1 MKGAFAVERS
11 ASSHQITEGVIWK
24 QLLIFFFP
32 ILMGT
37 FFQQMYN
44 TVDTIIVGRACGTQA
59 LAAVGTT
66 GPLMNLVNGFFT
78 GFSSG
83 ATVILAQFYGA
94 RDQQW
99 VSKTIHT
106 GFTFSLVLGVIGTA
120 FGCLAGP
127 AILRIMETPADCIE
141 QATLYTRIYFAG
153 TMATTVYNMGSG
165 LLRAMGDSKR
175 PMIFLI
181 VTCVVNIVMD
191 LVLVVGFKMGVAG
204 AAVAT
209 VIAQIVSALLVI
221 LALVRLPEENRL
233 HLSKLFIDGG
243 IMRSI
248 TQVGVPAGLQFT
260 TFDIANIL
268 IQSGINSF
276 GSVVVASW
284 AAYSK
289 TEAIMWMISG
299 AFGVAVTTFVG
310 QNFGAQ
316 KYSRI
321 RQSVRTS
328 LMMSITLIGVLCA
341 LVIHFRTPILSIYS
355 EDAEVISMGT
365 TILMWIMPFILTFM
379 PVEIFAGAMR
389 GTGYSIAPTVI
400 TFVSVCLFRVLW
412 VFLVVSRFHTPKVLA
427 MSYPISWIL
436 AAIVFIFVYLK
447 GTWLH
452 KRIAQCGMEPEVRG
466 K

>member
-1 MKGAFAVERS
+1 MERS

-59 LAAVGTT
+59 LAAVGTA

-94 RDQQW
+94 RDQEG
-99 VSKTIHT
+99 VRKTIHT

-127 AILRIMETPADCIE
+127 AILRIMETPEDCIE

-191 LVLVVGFKMGVAG
+191 LVLVVGFRMGVAG
-204 AAVAT
+204 AAIAT
-209 VIAQIVSALLVI
+209 VLAQIASALLVI

-233 HLSKLFIDGG
+233 QLSRLFIDGG

-328 LMMSITLIGVLCA
+328 LVMSITLIGVLCA

-355 EDAEVISMGT
+355 ENAEVISMGT

-412 VFLVVSRFHTPKVLA
+412 VFLVVGRFHTPKVLA